1 MTDMT
6 ARTLHLVPRSAPGAV
21 VFDPANF
28 TPYYVDALCTGFRRL
43 GVRAQVISSPPL
55 FETVDPAGR
64 YEVERCFF
72 PSLGGPL
79 GRLLRRRTR
88 LRQVVKALGYPLGLW
103 RTWRLLRTESPGVL
117 HVQWALLPL
126 LDGLLARAL
135 RARGWRVVY
144 TVHDPLPEP
153 DRLLAARHQ
162 RCLLSQ
168 VDACIVHTPALERSL
183 VASYPELTGRVRVIP
198 HGGVPEPLPTE
209 ADRASARLRLGLAP
223 SGPLLLLFGML
234 KPYKGLD
241 DLLLAMPVVLARF
254 PSCRLL
260 VAGEPLMPMAPIH
273 QQIERLGL
281 QRAVTLRPA
290 FVPQEQVAA
299 YFTAADLVLAPYRE
313 IAASGVVVTAQGY
326 ARAVVVTRVGGL
338 PEFVEPDNC
347 GLVVPPRDPG
357 ALAEAICRALADPE
371 ELARMGQRA
380 HRRIAADHDWT
391 DVARKTLALYQ
402 ALPLTAT
409 PGAPACQSNAR

>member
-1 MTDMT
+1 MATR
-6 ARTLHLVPRSAPGAV
+6 ALHLVPRLASGAV
-21 VFDPANF
+21 VFDPGNF
-28 TPYYVDALCTGFRRL
+28 TPYYVDALCTGLRRL
-43 GVRAQVISSPPL
+43 GLRARVISSPPL

-64 YEVERCFF
+64 YEVDRCFF
-72 PSLGGPL
+72 PSLSGPL
-79 GRLLRRRTR
+79 GRFLRRRTR

-103 RTWRLLRTESPGVL
+103 RTWRLLRTEPAGVL

-144 TVHDPLPEP
+144 TVHDPLAAP
-153 DRLLAARHQ
+153 DRPLAARHQ

-168 VDACIVHTPALERSL
+168 VDACIVHTPALERGL
-183 VASYPELTGRVRVIP
+183 VASYPELAGRVRVIP
-198 HGGVPEPLPTE
+198 HGGVSEPMPTE
-209 ADRASARLRLGLAP
+209 ADRTGARLRLGLP
-223 SGPLLLLFGML
+223 TSGPLLLLFGML
-234 KPYKGLD
+234 KPYKGLE
-241 DLLLAMPVVLARF
+241 DLLMAMPAVLSRF
-254 PSCRLL
+254 PRCRLL
-260 VAGEPLMPMAPIH
+260 VAGEPLMPLPPIER
-273 QQIERLGL
+273 QIERLGL
-281 QRAVTLRPA
+281 RRVVTLRPA

-299 YFTAADLVLAPYRE
+299 HFIAADLVLAPYRE
-313 IAASGVVVTAQGY
+313 IAASGVVVAAQGH

-357 ALAEAICRALADPE
+357 ALAEAICRALGDPE

-380 HRRIAADHDWT
+380 RRRIAADHDWT

-402 ALPLTAT
+402 D
-409 PGAPACQSNAR
+409 APACQSNAR